1 MHDHRR
7 LERDEH
13 RPQAP
18 ARRDKPGRA
27 APALLIIMLMLGSL
41 LMGCELLDI
50 AALPTTTAILKEAS
64 KSAHSPYEGLE
75 RHYELRKDAI
85 NTRYD
90 KDIRTI
96 ESKLSGGVMT
106 DSEAELKKNLTEL
119 KKAQELAILEKAR
132 EQREEEIK
140 ELAEIIENR

>member
-7 LERDEH
+7 LETNKH
-13 RPQAP
+13 QPQAGTQ
-18 ARRDKPGRA
+18 GRA
-27 APALLIIMLMLGSL
+27 APGLLVIMLTLGSI
-41 LMGCELLDI
+41 LMGCTLLGMTS
-50 AALPTTTAILKEAS
+50 LPTTTAIVEEAS
-64 KSAHSPYEGLE
+64 KSKLSPFEVLE
-75 RHYELRKDAI
+75 KHYERRKDAI

-96 ESKLSGGVMT
+96 ESKLSDGDMT

-119 KKAQELAILEKAR
+119 KKAQKLAILETAR

-140 ELAEIIENR
+140 ELAEIIGRR